1 MICYRYRYVPDLQ
14 LLTGVM
20 DVSSQW
26 FEELCHTL
34 SRDPSL
40 ATTTIQQFVDSD
52 GAVDACCCLLQSSD
66 LSSTALFHAASVLQ
80 RSAVVKWDLMGKEKQ
95 LYVKNIAASALRQ
108 QLFRVPPVAFVVNKL
123 MQTVVSVWKRDWL
136 ESTDLEK
143 QAFFGIVS
151 DLMCN
156 MDYAPFAIQLLRVT
170 LEEFEHRSYS
180 EMQLQTGLHARTKL
194 CFETDGLPQVVSL
207 SMQPLSFVLSL
218 MKGTGGGLEVDSD
231 LWLRVPLLI
240 ELCKLF
246 TAVINWSYVEES
258 SSSSGEHRHPL
269 SSGVIKLPRLL
280 GSSLIQPDF
289 ISSVV
294 NSWRVLMT
302 LSGPLQH
309 KIGHDLYQNCS
320 SELSHLILVIA
331 SVDGEVF
338 SDSREKTLFGNHFLE
353 SLLLSVSSSLR
364 RSNPFDLQVTDND
377 SYDYAS
383 GGTRQQVLEL
393 FTATVVR
400 LVGNY
405 TLPTMA
411 AMPAFESLVVCVG
424 GLSLELLGEMR
435 ALSQLLVGEFEHYE
449 QHLLGTGLSSSS
461 GVFLAFPRMAALP
474 LLHTWRADVLSTV
487 LDIWR
492 LIYEDASLIDAMTAI
507 ASSGS
512 CGDSALTMRSEFFF
526 RWLTP
531 TSSDIFEQSVGV
543 IVNVMV
549 YETLSEAEQEEDE
562 DLAGIQARDVDG
574 LLSGTVHAPECL
586 YSRQP
591 RPLHLTHRSIDQA
604 SA

>member
-1 MICYRYRYVPDLQ
+1 
-14 LLTGVM
+14 M

-26 FEELCHTL
+26 FEELCRTL

-40 ATTTIQQFVDSD
+40 ATAAIQQLVDSD
-52 GAVDACCCLLQSSD
+52 GAVDASCRLLQSD
-66 LSSTALFHAASVLQ
+66 LSLTALFHAASVLQ
-80 RSAVVKWDLMGKEKQ
+80 RSAVLKWDLMGKEKQ
-95 LYVKNIAASALRQ
+95 LYVKSTAVSALKQ
-108 QLFRVPPVAFVVNKL
+108 QLLRVPPVVFVVNKL

-136 ESTDLEK
+136 ESTDVEK

-151 DLMCN
+151 DLMRN

-180 EMQLQTGLHARTKL
+180 EMQLQIGLHTRTKL

-218 MKGTGGGLEVDSD
+218 MKGTGGCSVEVDSD

-240 ELCKLF
+240 ELCKLLVAVMNWRSSVDCES
-246 TAVINWSYVEES
+246 TAS
-258 SSSSGEHRHPL
+258 SAAGEEHRHPL
-269 SSGVIKLPRLL
+269 SGGVIKLSRQL
-280 GSSLIQPDF
+280 GCSSLIQPDF
-289 ISSVV
+289 ICSVV
-294 NSWRVLMT
+294 DSWRVLVAQ
-302 LSGPLQH
+302 SGPLQH
-309 KIGHDLYQNCS
+309 RIGPDLYQNCS
-320 SELSHLILVIA
+320 SELSQLILVMA

-338 SDSREKTLFGNHFLE
+338 SDSREKALFGNHFLE
-353 SLLLSVSSSLR
+353 SLLLSVSPSLC
-364 RSNPFDLQVTDND
+364 RSCPFDLQVTDND

-383 GGTRQQVLEL
+383 GGSRQQVLEL

-411 AMPAFESLVVCVG
+411 TMPAFESLVMCMG

-449 QHLLGTGLSSSS
+449 QHLLGTGLASSS
-461 GVFLAFPRMAALP
+461 GVFSAFPRMAALP
-474 LLHTWRADVLSTV
+474 LLQTWRADVLSTV

-492 LIYEDASLIDAMTAI
+492 LIYEDATLIGAVTAGM
-507 ASSGS
+507 ASSPAAAS
-512 CGDSALTMRSEFFF
+512 RGDSALTSSEEFIFF

-531 TSSDIFEQSVGV
+531 TSTEIFEQSVGV

-549 YETLSEAEQEEDE
+549 YETLSEAEQDEDE

-574 LLSGTVHAPECL
+574 LLSGTVHAHGCL
-586 YSRQP
+586 
-591 RPLHLTHRSIDQA
+591 H
-604 SA
+604 